1 MKYIRHFH
9 QTVLGKILL
18 SLLGVILAIALVLFS
33 AWGNRLITPL
43 VEKSLTAALSTPITI
58 QEFVL
63 TRNRFHLLFQD
74 GYGNTFSTQGGFSLL
89 TLRMYA
95 HYRLKCF
102 QYGGFNPL
110 PSPLKAEGSL
120 NGGIASFMIH
130 GYGNVFGG
138 NVLYKIE
145 LHRFQLASVD
155 LNVDKIF
162 YLPLMQMFHYPSDT
176 DTTLSGDIAL
186 NGFDQR
192 DVEGKI
198 HLFSQTRR
206 FVSTPIS
213 EESNESFTLKSLLED
228 KYGDVQPF
236 NVSVTLDASLAHAG
250 ILEQFVGIPLGGALK
265 LNAALNGDEKL
276 LHLKA
281 HTDVARSDTSMVIDI
296 PHLEPSHI
304 TYDVKHADL
313 EKTFALFAYNAPISG
328 QGDMYG
334 ELNTTGGNL
343 HVIITK
349 AATVPK
355 VLFQEYH
362 ITQPLTR
369 FDAEVHADLTKKGVH
384 YRGSFKS
391 DLSRLEIDNTTT
403 HDQMLRDLL
412 LKIPSGSQHR

>member
-1 MKYIRHFH
+1 M
-9 QTVLGKILL
+9 GK
-18 SLLGVILAIALVLFS
+18 SS
-33 AWGNRLITPL
+33 HNPL
-43 VEKSLTAALSTPITI
+43 VEKSLTSALSTPITI

-162 YLPLMQMFHYPSDT
+162 YLPLMQMLHYPSDT
-176 DTTLSGDIAL
+176 DTTLSGDILL

-198 HLFSQTRR
+198 HLLSQTRR

-213 EESNESFTLKSLLED
+213 EESNESFTLKSLLAD

-236 NVSVTLDASLAHAG
+236 NVNITLDASLAHAG
-250 ILEQFVGIPLGGALK
+250 ILEQFVGIPLGGT
-265 LNAALNGDEKL
+265 LNLHAALSGDEKL
-276 LHLKA
+276 LHLKT
-281 HTDVARSDTSMVIDI
+281 HTDVARSDTSMVVDI
-296 PHLEPSHI
+296 PRLEPSRI
-304 TYDVKHADL
+304 AFDFKHADL
-313 EKTFALFAYNAPISG
+313 EKIFTLFAHNAPISG

-343 HVIITK
+343 NIIITK

-369 FDAEVHADLTKKGVH
+369 FDAEVHADLSQKGVR
-384 YRGSFKS
+384 YRASYRS
-391 DLSRLEIDNTTT
+391 DLNRMEIDSTTT
-403 HDQMLRDLL
+403 HNQMLRDLL
-412 LKIPSGSQHR
+412 LSIPNGSPHR